1 VVVVE
6 NDRLVWMERLIIIMT
21 IARGLAARYTL
32 RCCNSSSWL
41 VVIVDKDFFI
51 CATSS
56 GVSLSLFL
64 LFFLWEISN
73 ETTDKKKRIQ
83 KLENQKKY
91 QKKKMKAKKKKLR
104 NNTTQKIST
113 IRIKDCSFF
122 YDFLSSFE
130 NLSVIPGSNLT

>member
-1 VVVVE
+1 MVVVE

-91 QKKKMKAKKKKLR
+91 QKKKDESREEEVKEQHNTKKYL
-104 NNTTQKIST
+104 Q
-113 IRIKDCSFF
+113 
-122 YDFLSSFE
+122 
-130 NLSVIPGSNLT
+130 

>member
-1 VVVVE
+1 
-6 NDRLVWMERLIIIMT
+6 MERLIIIMT

-91 QKKKMKAKKKKLR
+91 KKKKMKAKKKKLR
-104 NNTTQKIST
+104 NNTTQKNIYNKDKRLFLFFT
-113 IRIKDCSFF
+113 IFSHLLKICR
-122 YDFLSSFE
+122 
-130 NLSVIPGSNLT
+130 